1 MKPARTRMV
10 QFLLTWVA
18 GALLL
23 AACNLEGVVAFSP
36 NNDRIAVVSV
46 VSDKSRLYST
56 DSNGGNPIKLE
67 DDLTYAFDVTF
78 DPLGTKLLY
87 AQSGSPGK
95 ICTIGST
102 GAGKVCPVTLPGGVA
117 SGFLSFLPN
126 GDYILVYQSGG
137 FWQMY
142 VYQPAAALPYK
153 TEANVDHFFLTSD
166 AYEVKRGSNG
176 TQWYLAPYDKPGGQQ
191 NLRWVI
197 VRGNQAI
204 MYNAAGSL
212 EGPTPH
218 PRDINSAVRTALG
231 NVLNRHGVS
240 LVLSGEG
247 NSYERTRALMGNL
260 ANPRVGALSNETL
273 TTDGV
278 VFVRAGSG
286 GRTVFGSW
294 LAANPPPWS
303 AFRDN
308 TRAVFLGIQ
317 AGEKNLVLK
326 AWGLDVN
333 GRRSLVDELTI
344 RVPPPPP
351 TTAAKK

>member
-1 MKPARTRMV
+1 MDRTQSR
-10 QFLLTWVA
+10 FAKLLLTWVA

-46 VSDKSRLYST
+46 VTDKSRLYTT

-95 ICTIGST
+95 ICTVGST

-218 PRDINSAVRTALG
+218 PRDINSAVRTALED
-231 NVLNRHGVS
+231 RDQTDITSGVIS
-240 LVLSGEG
+240 PDGTKMAF
-247 NSYERTRALMGNL
+247 RTRTGTDPNYTYALYVLDLSVNTGSFTPLVNNANFRIPFAFSPTGQEL
-260 ANPRVGALSNETL
+260 VYESNDSGRSVWIANSDGTNPRKLSDN
-273 TTDGV
+273 
-278 VFVRAGSG
+278 GSLPD
-286 GRTVFGSW
+286 W
-294 LAANPPPWS
+294 
-303 AFRDN
+303 
-308 TRAVFLGIQ
+308 Q
-317 AGEKNLVLK
+317 
-326 AWGLDVN
+326 
-333 GRRSLVDELTI
+333 
-344 RVPPPPP
+344 
-351 TTAAKK
+351 